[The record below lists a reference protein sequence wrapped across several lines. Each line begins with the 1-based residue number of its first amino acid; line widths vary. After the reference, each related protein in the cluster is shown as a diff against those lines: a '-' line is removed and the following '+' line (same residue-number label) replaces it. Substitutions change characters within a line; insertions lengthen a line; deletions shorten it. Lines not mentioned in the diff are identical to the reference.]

1 MTIAI
6 VGCGSFAHSFI
17 PLFRAHPLID
27 EVVLCDLDEG
37 KLSETAAKYHVTRT
51 FPSLQAVLETDVDAV
66 AIFTQNWLH
75 GPQAVQALLAGK
87 HVYSAVPPCISVQEV
102 ESLVSAVK
110 GTGRIYMLGETSYY
124 YPGTIYCRQQVA
136 KGAFGRV
143 VYSEG
148 EYYHD
153 WDHGLYDVM
162 RTRGGE
168 QWRRFA
174 GSPPMLYPTHSV
186 APIVSVLGQRM
197 THVSCQGFEDS
208 EQQIYGPATNVWD
221 NRFSNQSALFRMSD
235 GSVCRI
241 NEFRRIGHPCVE
253 RMSMYGTE
261 GCFQDT
267 VAGAVW
273 TGRHE
278 VTRLDD
284 LLRCAKRMPDGTEV
298 PPDSAQAAFRDV
310 SPIHDLLRL
319 PKEFLGLPNGHFGSH
334 QFLVDDFVKAVHA
347 GEQPPNNVWQAA
359 RYVLPGLLA
368 HESSLRG
375 GELLEIPDFGDPA
388 S

>member
-6 VGCGSFAHSFI
+6 VGCGSFAQDFI
-17 PLFRAHPLID
+17 PLFQVHPLVSD
-27 EVVLCDLDEG
+27 VLLCDTDQV
-37 KLSETAAKYHVTRT
+37 KLSDTAARHGIERT
-51 FPSLQAVLETDVDAV
+51 CQSLEEVLASEVDAV

-75 GPQAVQALLAGK
+75 GPQAVQALRAGK
-87 HVYSAVPPCISVQEV
+87 HVYSAVPPAITVQEV
-102 ESLVSAVK
+102 ESLVNAVEE
-110 GTGRIYMLGETSYY
+110 TGYVYMLGETSYY
-124 YPGTIYCRQQVA
+124 YPGTIFCRQQFA

-143 VYSEG
+143 VYCEG

-174 GSPPMLYPTHSV
+174 GSPPMHYPTHSV
-186 APIVSVLGQRM
+186 APIVSVLGRRM

-208 EQQIYGPATNVWD
+208 ESEIYGPDANVWD

-253 RMSMYGTE
+253 RVSIYGTE
-261 GCFQDT
+261 GCFQDS

-273 TGRHE
+273 TDKHD

-284 LLRCAKRMPDGTEV
+284 LLKCASRTPGGTEV
-298 PPDSAQAAFRDV
+298 SPDSAEPAFRGV
-310 SPIHDLLRL
+310 SPLHEIARL
-319 PKEFLGLPNGHFGSH
+319 PKEFVGLPNGHFGSH
-334 QFLVDDFVKAVHA
+334 QFLVDDFVKAVHS
-347 GEQPPNNVWQAA
+347 GQQPRNDVWQAA
-359 RYVLPGLLA
+359 RYVLPGLVA
-368 HESSLRG
+368 HESALRG
-375 GELLEIPDFGDPA
+375 GEMLEIPDFGHQ
-388 S
+388 